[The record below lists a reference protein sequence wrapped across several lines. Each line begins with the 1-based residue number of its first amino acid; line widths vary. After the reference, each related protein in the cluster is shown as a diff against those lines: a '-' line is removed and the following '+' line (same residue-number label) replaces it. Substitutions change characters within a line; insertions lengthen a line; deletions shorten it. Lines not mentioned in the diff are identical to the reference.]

1 MYLNPAERTTL
12 LRLARSCL
20 QSYVE
25 KHEEVKTPPRGF
37 ELTERLREPAG
48 AFVTLEEG
56 GHLRG
61 CIGYIEPI
69 RPLYQAVMEN
79 TVSACSRDYRFLP
92 VNPNELE
99 RIEIEISVL
108 TPKKEIEK
116 PENFLPGEEGIIIE
130 KEGKRAVFLPQVA
143 LEQGWGREETLRHLC
158 LKAGL
163 PPDAWQEGTRFWVF
177 RAEVFGEKGER

>member
-1 MYLNPAERTTL
+1 MYLNPTERTTL
-12 LRLARSCL
+12 LQLARHCL
-20 QSYVE
+20 QSYVR
-25 KHEEVKTPPRGF
+25 KHREEKTPPGEC

-79 TVSACSRDYRFLP
+79 TVSACSKDYRFRP
-92 VNPNELE
+92 VTSSELE

-108 TPKKEIEK
+108 TPKREIEK
-116 PENFLPGEEGIIIE
+116 PEDFHPGEEGIIIE

-143 LEQGWGREETLRHLC
+143 LEQGWGREEALQHLC

-163 PPDAWQEGTRFWVF
+163 SPDAWQAGTRFWVF
-177 RAEVFGEKGER
+177 RAEVFSEKGER